1 MLFAFCLCIL
11 TIGCQIFDKSEN
23 RLIMEYYNPKS
34 SMKVIVFEK
43 LGNTTVNNS
52 VQASIQGYDYELKN
66 EDIGNVFVADKI
78 EGTRQSVDS
87 ILIANWINNET
98 LELIYPKNIRIFKN
112 ENRFENNVGKVQ
124 IEHRAIE

>member
-1 MLFAFCLCIL
+1 
-11 TIGCQIFDKSEN
+11 
-23 RLIMEYYNPKS
+23 MEYYNPKS